1 MMKKKII
8 DNIKNNLLLY
18 KLALF
23 MGLTG
28 YGGMAVIQQIKE
40 EYVGHHKI
48 VDEKKFLQSLGFAQV
63 LPGSTIISMIA
74 YFSYL
79 KAGLIGAIF
88 SVAIYILPAF
98 VMTNVLSMVYFRYG
112 NLSIINQTVKNLN
125 ILLVALLTS
134 AFISVGKS
142 IYLRD
147 GKIDFRGILVTLI
160 CGTLYYFTHLPIVV
174 IIIISGLLG
183 ILIYFV
189 TGFLKDTLSYTEI
202 KMGKLFLR
210 KKAWALL
217 LMSMGFFAISVFYI
231 SQPLWELFSSFLK
244 IGALA
249 FGGGVAAIP
258 LMENNLVVQHG
269 WFTSQQFW
277 DGMSISQI
285 TPGPILNSA
294 AFFGYRVAGIA
305 GAFVSTV
312 AIIIPS
318 FLLVII
324 FGKVYD
330 RIKHLGII
338 RSTFRGFLAGF
349 MGILLVLII
358 QRVPNIMTGW
368 EPILLFV
375 FLSLLIFR
383 SHRGLVPAI
392 VTTLAYSFVEMYF

>member
-1 MMKKKII
+1 MKKKII

-28 YGGMAVIQQIKE
+28 YGGMAVIQQIKN
-40 EYVGHHKI
+40 EYVERHKI
-48 VDEKKFLQSLGFAQV
+48 VDDKKFLQSLGLSQI
-63 LPGSTIISMIA
+63 LPGSTIISMIT

-79 KAGLIGAIF
+79 KAGLIGAAF
-88 SVAIYILPAF
+88 SVAIYIFPAF
-98 VMTNVLSMVYFRYG
+98 VMTNLLSMVYFRYG
-112 NLSIINQTVKNLN
+112 NLPVISQTVKNLN
-125 ILLVALLTS
+125 VLLVALLTNAS
-134 AFISVGKS
+134 IGVGKV

-147 GKIDFRGILVTLI
+147 GKVDYRGIVITFL
-160 CGTLYYFTHLPIVV
+160 CGAMYYFVNLPIVA
-174 IIIISGLLG
+174 IIFISGLLG

-189 TGFLKDTLSYTEI
+189 TGFLKDTLNYSEI

-210 KKAWALL
+210 KKAWAIL
-217 LMSMGFFAISVFYI
+217 LMSMGFFAVSVFYI

-258 LMENNLVVQHG
+258 LMENNLVIKNG

-294 AFFGYRVAGIA
+294 AFFGYRVAGVA

-318 FLLVII
+318 FLLVIV

-349 MGILLVLII
+349 MGILIVLII
-358 QRVPNIMTGW
+358 QRFPKIMTGW
-368 EPILLFV
+368 EPVLLFV

-383 SHRGLVPAI
+383 SHKGLVPAI
-392 VTTLAYSFVEMYF
+392 VTTLIYSLVEMYF

>member
-1 MMKKKII
+1 MKKKII
-8 DNIKNNLLLY
+8 ENIKSNLLLY

-28 YGGMAVIQQIKE
+28 YGGMAVIQQIKN
-40 EYVGHHKI
+40 EYVGNHKI
-48 VDEKKFLQSLGFAQV
+48 VDERKFLQSLGLAQI

-74 YFSYL
+74 YLSYL
-79 KAGLIGAIF
+79 RAGLIGASF

-98 VMTNVLSMVYFRYG
+98 VMTNLLSMIYFRYG
-112 NLSIINQTVKNLN
+112 NLPVISHTVKNLN
-125 ILLVALLTS
+125 ILLVALLTN
-134 AFISVGKS
+134 AFIGVGRA

-147 GKIDFRGILVTLI
+147 GKVDYRGILVTIL
-160 CGTLYYFTHLPIVV
+160 CGTLYFFTHLSIVL
-174 IIIISGLLG
+174 IIVISGLLG

-189 TGFLKDTLSYTEI
+189 TGYLKDTLSHSEI

-210 KKAWALL
+210 KKAWAILF
-217 LMSMGFFAISVFYI
+217 MSIGFFAVSVFYI

-258 LMENNLVVQHG
+258 LMEDNLVLKNG

-324 FGKVYD
+324 FGKIYERV
-330 RIKHLGII
+330 KHLGII
-338 RSTFRGFLAGF
+338 RSALRGFLAGF
-349 MGILLVLII
+349 MGILIVLII
-358 QRVPNIMTGW
+358 QRFPNIMTGW
-368 EPILLFV
+368 EPLLLFV

-383 SHRGLVPAI
+383 SYKGLVPAI
-392 VTTLAYSFVEMYF
+392 VTTIVYSLVEMYF

>member
-1 MMKKKII
+1 MKKKII

-28 YGGMAVIQQIKE
+28 YGGMAVIQQIKN
-40 EYVGHHKI
+40 EYVERHKI
-48 VDEKKFLQSLGFAQV
+48 VDDKKFLQSLGLSQI

-79 KAGLIGAIF
+79 KAGLIGAAF
-88 SVAIYILPAF
+88 SVAIYIFPAF
-98 VMTNVLSMVYFRYG
+98 VMTNLLSMVYFRYG
-112 NLSIINQTVKNLN
+112 NLPVISQTVKNLN
-125 ILLVALLTS
+125 VLLVALLTNAS
-134 AFISVGKS
+134 IGVGKV

-147 GKIDFRGILVTLI
+147 GKVDYRGIVITFL
-160 CGTLYYFTHLPIVV
+160 CGAMYYFVNLPIVA
-174 IIIISGLLG
+174 IIFISGLLG

-189 TGFLKDTLSYTEI
+189 TGFLKDTLNYSEI

-210 KKAWALL
+210 KKAWAIL
-217 LMSMGFFAISVFYI
+217 LMSMGFFAVSVFYI

-258 LMENNLVVQHG
+258 LMENNLVIKNG

-294 AFFGYRVAGIA
+294 AFFGYRVAGVA

-318 FLLVII
+318 FLLVIV

-349 MGILLVLII
+349 MGILIVLII
-358 QRVPNIMTGW
+358 QRFPKIMTGW
-368 EPILLFV
+368 EPVLLFV

-383 SHRGLVPAI
+383 SHKGLVPAI
-392 VTTLAYSFVEMYF
+392 VTTLIYSLVEMYF

>member
-1 MMKKKII
+1 MRKKII

-28 YGGMAVIQQIKE
+28 YGGMAVIQQIKN
-40 EYVGHHKI
+40 EYVERHKI
-48 VDEKKFLQSLGFAQV
+48 VDDKKFLQSLGLSQI

-79 KAGLIGAIF
+79 KAGLIGAAF
-88 SVAIYILPAF
+88 SVVIYIFPAF
-98 VMTNVLSMVYFRYG
+98 VMTNLLSMVYFRYG
-112 NLSIINQTVKNLN
+112 NLPVISQTVKNLN
-125 ILLVALLTS
+125 ILLVALLTNAS
-134 AFISVGKS
+134 LGVGKV

-147 GKIDFRGILVTLI
+147 GKVDYRGIVITFL
-160 CGTLYYFTHLPIVV
+160 CGAMYYFANLPIVA
-174 IIIISGLLG
+174 IIFISGLLG

-189 TGFLKDTLSYTEI
+189 TGFLKDTLSYSEI

-210 KKAWALL
+210 KKAWAIL
-217 LMSMGFFAISVFYI
+217 LMSMGFFAVSVFYI

-258 LMENNLVVQHG
+258 LMENNLVIKNG

-294 AFFGYRVAGIA
+294 AFFGYRVAGVA

-318 FLLVII
+318 FLLVIV

-349 MGILLVLII
+349 MGILIVLII
-358 QRVPNIMTGW
+358 QRLPKIMTGW
-368 EPILLFV
+368 EPVLLFV

-383 SHRGLVPAI
+383 SHKGLVPAI
-392 VTTLAYSFVEMYF
+392 VTTLVYSLVEMYF